1 MDFDWKSTLGAIAP
15 TIATALGGPLAG
27 VATKFIA
34 GKLLGDENAS
44 IEDILAAP
52 NPEQLVALKT
62 IDAEFKKFCL
72 DNKLKIETAEIADKQ
87 NARTENKH
95 SIMPAVLSVGLT
107 IVIGLIVCALFYVE
121 PPEGSREVLY
131 MLLGAAVREW
141 AGAMQFW
148 FGTTRSSQQKDL
160 NFASNTK
167 GMGKPE

>member
-1 MDFDWKSTLGAIAP
+1 MGFDWKSTLGAIAP

-27 VATKFIA
+27 VATKYVA
-34 GKLLGDENAS
+34 GKLLGDEDADIES
-44 IEDILAAP
+44 ILQSPTPD
-52 NPEQLVALKT
+52 QLIALKT

-72 DNKLKIETAEIADKQ
+72 DNKLKLETAEIADKQ
-87 NARTENKH
+87 NARVENKH
-95 SIMPAVLSVGLT
+95 SIMPAILSIGLT

-160 NFASNTK
+160 NNFKKEEN
-167 GMGKPE
+167 

>member
-1 MDFDWKSTLGAIAP
+1 MGFDWRSTLGAIAP

-27 VATKFIA
+27 VATKYVA
-34 GKLLGDENAS
+34 GKLLGDEDADIES
-44 IEDILAAP
+44 ILQSPSPD
-52 NPEQLVALKT
+52 QLIALKT

-72 DNKLKIETAEIADKQ
+72 DNKLKLETAEIADKQ
-87 NARTENKH
+87 NARVENKH
-95 SIMPAVLSVGLT
+95 SIMPAILSIGLT

-160 NFASNTK
+160 MNAGGIQQK
-167 GMGKPE
+167 QE